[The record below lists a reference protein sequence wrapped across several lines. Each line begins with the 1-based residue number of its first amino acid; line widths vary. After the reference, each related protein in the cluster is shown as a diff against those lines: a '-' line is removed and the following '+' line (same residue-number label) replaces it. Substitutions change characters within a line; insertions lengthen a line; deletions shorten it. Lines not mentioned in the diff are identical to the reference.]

1 MAESEERQR
10 SRSVAGWG
18 RGAAAAACLAVLALC
33 VGAHVGQQPR
43 AGGALILGQTR
54 GRSAAAVETSL
65 HEAAGQAGAGEQQ
78 MPLPLA
84 SLTSGSNATALQQA
98 GSAAGKEEEGL
109 QQPLLQQQ
117 GPLPL
122 ASVASLA
129 SKVLL
134 EQSQEAAA
142 AGQHM
147 ILAASRA
154 QKRVQQDA
162 EYRTKALSMQ
172 QKMDVLSSKDA
183 VEGDSA
189 QDKAKQASVLKSLKI
204 PLNSDLI
211 YSNILYIVTS
221 HSKMYYGADFSGFM
235 LGLGSGAGCRG
246 GAQHTHARGHDGR
259 GCRPPC

>member
-1 MAESEERQR
+1 MRTTIFTKYEAKIGIMEESEERQR
-10 SRSVAGWG
+10 RRGVASWG

-43 AGGALILGQTR
+43 AGGAVILGLAR
-54 GRSAAAVETSL
+54 GRSAAAVGTSLADEVARAFEKQLL
-65 HEAAGQAGAGEQQ
+65 HEAGGAARQAGAGEQQ

-98 GSAAGKEEEGL
+98 GGAAGQEEGL

-172 QKMDVLSSKDA
+172 QKMDALSSKDA

-189 QDKAKQASVLKSLKI
+189 QDKATQASVI
-204 PLNSDLI
+204 
-211 YSNILYIVTS
+211 
-221 HSKMYYGADFSGFM
+221 
-235 LGLGSGAGCRG
+235 
-246 GAQHTHARGHDGR
+246 
-259 GCRPPC
+259 

>member
-10 SRSVAGWG
+10 SRGFAGWG

-54 GRSAAAVETSL
+54 GRSAAVVETSL

-78 MPLPLA
+78 MPLPMA
-84 SLTSGSNATALQQA
+84 SVTSESNATALQQA
-98 GSAAGKEEEGL
+98 GGATGQEEGL

-172 QKMDVLSSKDA
+172 QKMDALSSKDA

-189 QDKAKQASVLKSLKI
+189 QDKATQASVI
-204 PLNSDLI
+204 
-211 YSNILYIVTS
+211 
-221 HSKMYYGADFSGFM
+221 
-235 LGLGSGAGCRG
+235 
-246 GAQHTHARGHDGR
+246 
-259 GCRPPC
+259 

>member
-1 MAESEERQR
+1 MEESEERQR
-10 SRSVAGWG
+10 RRGVASWG

-43 AGGALILGQTR
+43 AGGAVILGLAR
-54 GRSAAAVETSL
+54 GRSAAAVGTSLADEVARAFEKQLL
-65 HEAAGQAGAGEQQ
+65 HEAGGAARQAGAGEQQ

-98 GSAAGKEEEGL
+98 GGAEGQEEEGL

-117 GPLPL
+117 MPLPL
-122 ASVASLA
+122 VSVASLA

-147 ILAASRA
+147 VLAASRA

-162 EYRTKALSMQ
+162 EHRTKALAMQ
-172 QKMDVLSSKDA
+172 QKMDALSSKDA

-189 QDKAKQASVLKSLKI
+189 QDKAKQASVLKSLKS
-204 PLNSDLI
+204 PLI
-211 YSNILYIVTS
+211 
-221 HSKMYYGADFSGFM
+221 
-235 LGLGSGAGCRG
+235 
-246 GAQHTHARGHDGR
+246 Q
-259 GCRPPC
+259 